1 MYRNLVEITQ
11 APQTSGETLFE
22 GNPGLA
28 SKAPHKW
35 GFTTEFA
42 NHEYIPNDSRTNSK
56 LFVMYAGHKKNLL
69 TISVIFFFV
78 SFCRPHCGQ
87 RRGKLLRFTI
97 IYAHYIITSTAL
109 VYLHMITSCLAPAH
123 TSRIP
128 QSHLLLAGCHTIFA
142 LHLRRITARRSLR
155 QTFQPL
161 TFARLEQKV
170 CLTLI

>member
-1 MYRNLVEITQ
+1 MNIFPTIPEL
-11 APQTSGETLFE
+11 TL
-22 GNPGLA
+22 NCLLCMLA
-28 SKAPHKW
+28 
-35 GFTTEFA
+35 
-42 NHEYIPNDSRTNSK
+42 I
-56 LFVMYAGHKKNLL
+56 KKPFDHF
-69 TISVIFFFV
+69 SYFFFV

-128 QSHLLLAGCHTIFA
+128 QRHLLLAGCHTIFA